1 MILLSK
7 LTDISLSILIRLI
20 FLVQIGFSIY
30 FLVAF
35 YNQYVYFVLLFGV
48 LTIVC
53 DGLYIAI
60 ARNGK
65 EFKW

>member
-7 LTDISLSILIRLI
+7 AVNISLSLFIRLI
-20 FLVQIGFSIY
+20 FLVQIGFNIY

-35 YNQYVYFVLLFGV
+35 FNQYIYFVRLLGV
-48 LTIVC
+48 LVIVC
-53 DGLYIAI
+53 DGFYIAL